1 VANSKLKLSFLGLFN
16 MGAVVLALA
25 IGGMALLFSALLYL
39 IPIRG
44 SRPTTSESFEESQE
58 RIRRYLREIRRDQ
71 GERERG
77 DI

>member
-1 VANSKLKLSFLGLFN
+1 
-16 MGAVVLALA
+16 M

-44 SRPTTSESFEESQE
+44 NRPESKEPFEVSID
-58 RIRRYLREIRRDQ
+58 RLRHYLREIRRDQ
-71 GERERG
+71 DERDRE